1 MEEIWQFVHRRAQCL
16 QINPQIVHSDP
27 KIPVLRSA
35 VEKQPFHGNMFKRS
49 AVMSLRTLI
58 LFTLFLGLGAHPRMG
73 RGFGNPSRFSHR
85 RTFGFYKPW
94 GPWKPRSDPSQPRQ
108 AWGSRDNLPVGQ
120 RPRSLGAK
128 LGSRGLRRKTFGLGV
143 SPGLTIMTP
152 QGMFITGFLS
162 RQFGVEASFSLYHRF
177 RHLAINSHFLTI

>member
-1 MEEIWQFVHRRAQCL
+1 MATCSSGQH
-16 QINPQIVHSDP
+16 
-27 KIPVLRSA
+27 
-35 VEKQPFHGNMFKRS
+35 S
-49 AVMSLRTLI
+49 AVMCMMSLRALI
-58 LFTLFLGLGAHPRMG
+58 LVALFLGLGANPRMG

-128 LGSRGLRRKTFGLGV
+128 LGSRDLRRKTFGLGV

-152 QGMFITGFLS
+152 HGMFITGFLS
-162 RQFGVEASFSLYHRF
+162 RQLGVEATFSLYHRF
-177 RHLAINSHFLTI
+177 HHFAINSLLERFVEFQRMIFLKDPHTNVSSWDESYFANYYSK